1 MFSCSVKSSRCSQK
15 HVSYLTRPTDS
26 GKQHDAYAAWRL
38 PAFRRYFAGNMILIL
53 GWQMQKVAICW
64 GMYERSHSALNL
76 GCAGLAQFFPQVLFM
91 LFAGHISDAYNRK
104 RVFMTALTCNA
115 PAAVGLALNS
125 AHGGSIYVLY
135 ACLFAYGSARAF
147 IMPSRAAFLPGI
159 VPLEIFST
167 AVSWNSSGFE
177 ISSMAGP
184 AIGGLLIGAFQSPA
198 LVYTVN
204 AIGQFIFIILLAGI
218 AYKNR
223 TGAKQPLTLRSF
235 SAGFRFVWK
244 SKVVLSAM
252 ALDMFG
258 VLLGGATAMMP
269 IYAKDILKV
278 GPRGLGWLMAAP
290 SIGAFSMAMIQ
301 AHRGPLRKAGRT
313 LLFAVAGF
321 GTVTVIFGIS
331 KSFWLSMAMLFL
343 LGSCDNI
350 SVVVRLTLVQVLTPD
365 DMRGRV
371 SALNSLFIGTS
382 NELGAFESGLV
393 ANFFGPIVSV
403 VSGGIGTIIIVLFL
417 AWLSPELRRYGS
429 LGKPEGA

>member
-1 MFSCSVKSSRCSQK
+1 
-15 HVSYLTRPTDS
+15 
-26 GKQHDAYAAWRL
+26 
-38 PAFRRYFAGNMILIL
+38 AFRRYFTGNMILIL
-53 GWQMQKVAICW
+53 GWQMQKVAIGW
-64 GMYERSHSALNL
+64 EIYERTNSSLALAL
-76 GCAGLAQFFPQVLFM
+76 VGLVQFLPQALFM
-91 LFAGHISDAYNRK
+91 LLAGPITHPRK
-104 RVFMTALTCNA
+104 PKGVLMCALAFNA
-115 PAAVGLALNS
+115 LAATGLAVN
-125 AHGGSIYVLY
+125 AAWGGSIYILY

-159 VPLEIFST
+159 IPLDIFST

-184 AIGGLLIGAFQSPA
+184 AIGGLLIGFFQSPT
-198 LVYTVN
+198 LVYTIN
-204 AIGQFIFIILLAGI
+204 AVGQLTFVTLLAGI
-218 AYKNR
+218 RYKHSQGQR
-223 TGAKQPLTLRSF
+223 QPITLQSF
-235 SAGFRFVWK
+235 SGGFQFVRQQ
-244 SKVVLSAM
+244 KVVLSAM

-278 GPRGLGWLMAAP
+278 GPRGLGWLMTAP
-290 SIGAFSMAMIQ
+290 SIGAFSMALLQ

-313 LLFAVAGF
+313 LLLAVAGF

-331 KSFWLSMAMLFL
+331 RSFWLSMAMLCL

-350 SVVVRLTLVQVLTPD
+350 SVVVRSTLVQVLTPD

-403 VSGGIGTIIIVLFL
+403 VSGGIGTLLIVIGMT
-417 AWLSPELRRYGS
+417 WL
-429 LGKPEGA
+429 

>member
-1 MFSCSVKSSRCSQK
+1 MN
-15 HVSYLTRPTDS
+15 
-26 GKQHDAYAAWRL
+26 HDAYAAWRL
-38 PAFRRYFAGNMILIL
+38 PQFRRYFAGNMILIL
-53 GWQMQKVAICW
+53 GWQMQKVAIGW
-64 GMYERSHSALNL
+64 EIYERTHSAMAL
-76 GCAGLAQFFPQVLFM
+76 GYAGLVQFLPQVLFM
-91 LFAGHISDAYNRK
+91 LIAGHITDAFNRK
-104 RVFMTALTCNA
+104 RVLMAALACNA
-115 PAAVGLALNS
+115 MAAAGLALNS
-125 AHGGSIYVLY
+125 ARGGSIYVLY
-135 ACLFAYGSARAF
+135 GCLFAYGSARAF

-184 AIGGLLIGAFQSPA
+184 AIGGLLIGFFQSPT
-198 LVYTVN
+198 LVYAIN
-204 AIGQFIFIILLAGI
+204 AIGQLTFVALLGSI
-218 AYKNR
+218 AYKYQQLR
-223 TGAKQPLTLRSF
+223 RQPLTLRSF

-269 IYAKDILKV
+269 IYAKDILRV
-278 GPRGLGWLMAAP
+278 GPRGLGWLMTAP
-290 SIGAFSMAMIQ
+290 SIGAFTMAILQ

-321 GTVTVIFGIS
+321 GAATIIFGIS
-331 KSFWLSMAMLFL
+331 KNFWLSMSMLYV

-350 SVVVRLTLVQVLTPD
+350 SVVVRSTLVQLLTPD

-382 NELGAFESGLV
+382 NELGAFESGFV

-403 VSGGIGTIIIVLFL
+403 VSGGIGTILIALII
-417 AWLSPELRRYGS
+417 AWLSPDLRRFGR
-429 LGKPEGA
+429 LDQPAA